1 MQQYVVLS
9 ALIQALFDIFS
20 LLKRGNRV
28 QRALLPYWITLVSWS
43 SRCLLCRC
51 ARFCCWPPLQ
61 FISQASRACPALG
74 MGIV

>member
-28 QRALLPYWITLVSWS
+28 QRALLPY
-43 SRCLLCRC
+43 
-51 ARFCCWPPLQ
+51 
-61 FISQASRACPALG
+61 
-74 MGIV
+74 